1 MRRSPALLLAA
12 GWLAAGRL
20 ATAQSTS
27 LAAPLTARIDS
38 VFARFSVPGSPG
50 CALGVMRDGR
60 LAYARGYG
68 LASVELGVPITPAT
82 IFDLGSVSKQFTAM
96 AVVLLAQ
103 DRKLDLDD
111 EIQKFLPELPRFA
124 KPVTI
129 RQLLHHTSGIRD
141 YIDLLAWSGVPE
153 EAVTGDRDALEV
165 LARQRA
171 PNFAAGSEFLY
182 SNSGFFLLSVIV
194 RRASGKPLREFAA
207 ARIFGPL
214 GMTHTFYLD
223 RHDEI
228 VPGKA
233 GSYAPAPGGGFRLAL
248 ANWEQ
253 TGDGAVQT
261 SVEDLLRWDGN
272 FSSGAVGGAEAIR
285 ELETRGVLTDG
296 KSIDYALGQG
306 VDGYRGLR
314 RVSHGGSWAGFRAQ
328 LTRFPD
334 QHTSISTLCNVAN
347 AAPGQLATRV
357 ADLVLS
363 DAFTAPAPAPGAFV
377 PRPPSTQPPR
387 ALAEYA
393 GRYHSDELLADWVL
407 VAAGDSLL
415 VRIGP
420 TYQETVRPGP
430 NGLFI
435 AGSRVQPVE
444 ADGRISGLI
453 LNSRGA
459 RDFRLTRVFP

>member
-1 MRRSPALLLAA
+1 MRRVPGLLLAA
-12 GWLAAGRL
+12 GLLAAGRS
-20 ATAQSTS
+20 ATAQPNG
-27 LAAPLTARIDS
+27 LPAPLTARIDS
-38 VFARFSVPGSPG
+38 VFARFILAGSPG

-103 DRKLDLDD
+103 DGKLRLDD

-141 YIDLLAWSGVPE
+141 YIDLLVWSGVPE
-153 EAVTGDRDALEV
+153 EAVTGDRDALEI
-165 LARQRA
+165 LTRQRA
-171 PNFAAGSEFLY
+171 PNFASGAEFLY

-194 RRASGKPLREFAA
+194 RRASGQSLRQFAA
-207 ARIFGPL
+207 EQIFGPL

-233 GSYAPAPGGGFRLAL
+233 GSYAPAPGGGFLLAL

-272 FSSGAVGGAEAIR
+272 FSSGAVGGAQAIR
-285 ELETRGVLTDG
+285 ELETRGVLSDG
-296 KSIDYALGQG
+296 KSIDYALGQS
-306 VDGYRGLR
+306 VDSYRGLR
-314 RVSHGGSWAGFRAQ
+314 RISHGGSWAGFRAQ
-328 LTRFPD
+328 LTRFPE

-347 AAPGQLATRV
+347 AAPGVLAARV

-363 DAFTAPAPAPGAFV
+363 DAFTAPVPAPQAFV
-377 PRPPSTQPPR
+377 PRPRQAEPTR
-387 ALAEYA
+387 AMAEYA

-407 VAAGDSLL
+407 VAAGDSLR

-420 TYQETVRPGP
+420 TYQEMVQPGP
-430 NGLFI
+430 NGLVI

-444 ADGRISGLI
+444 ADGKLIGLV

-459 RDFRLTRVFP
+459 RDFRLTRVSP